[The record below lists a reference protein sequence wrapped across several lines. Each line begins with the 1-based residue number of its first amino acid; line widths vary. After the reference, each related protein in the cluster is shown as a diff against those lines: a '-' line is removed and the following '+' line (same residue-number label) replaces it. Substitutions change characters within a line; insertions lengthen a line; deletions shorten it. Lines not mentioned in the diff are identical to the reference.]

1 MSTIGKN
8 IKKKRNEKGITQDQL
23 AEKLHVT
30 RQTVSSWEMGRTEPD
45 VDTLTRLAEA
55 LKVSVEDLIYDQS
68 TGKGA
73 DACVSAS
80 KKGIGFGCSE
90 ACMSPM
96 TSGVLS
102 PVVIFPVWENDEMDD
117 DMWDSMIRHEL
128 LHN

>member
-80 KKGIGFGCSE
+80 KKGIGFGC
-90 ACMSPM
+90 ALAMI
-96 TSGVLS
+96 LS
-102 PVVIFPVWENDEMDD
+102 YTHWHSVGWAILHGLLNWIYVIYYV
-117 DMWDSMIRHEL
+117 IKY
-128 LHN
+128 